1 MENRNLEKALD
12 LISDLIQGEEN
23 PVLYEE
29 YSSNSEIYR
38 LTTLIAKKLGLTIY
52 EYQNHLYVTSTEH
65 HKIFG
70 FTNEELKKR
79 IGVRLNRELYLCY
92 YIIFTI
98 MTRFY
103 QDSATYSY
111 IEYVKIE
118 DVIRAVDKGLASVI
132 SKIEILVLSE
142 IEENSFRTLALMW
155 EDLPMIAT
163 EESVVRRAA
172 RNSKI
177 GYVKMVVNFMVSQKL
192 LMEAEERYYPT
203 MRFRALMENYYTE
216 HQGRLYELLNGK
228 EEE

>member
-1 MENRNLEKALD
+1 METRNLEKALE

-29 YSSNSEIYR
+29 YISNSEVYR
-38 LTTLIAKKLGLTIY
+38 LTNMIAKKMGLSIY
-52 EYQNHLYVTSTEH
+52 EYQNHLYLTSGEH
-65 HKIFG
+65 NRVFG
-70 FTNEELKKR
+70 FTNEELKKT

-92 YIIFTI
+92 YIIYVI

-103 QDSATYSY
+103 QDSATYSH
-111 IEYVKIE
+111 IEYVKI
-118 DVIRAVDKGLASVI
+118 DDIIQAVDKGLAAII

-155 EDLPMIAT
+155 EDLPVIAT
-163 EESVVRRAA
+163 EDSVVRRAA

-177 GYVKMVVNFMVSQKL
+177 GYVKMVVNFMVSQRL
-192 LMEAEERYYPT
+192 LLEAQERYYPT

-228 EEE
+228 EES